1 MTAIDQALHTFSI
14 VTKDLPG
21 VLVRIALVFARRGY
35 NIESL
40 AVSPGAKPGFSRM
53 TITSRGATQ
62 NIEQIKKQLAKLI
75 DVVHVTDH
83 DDAAPIEAEIA
94 LIKVRGS
101 RDEFMRVTENF
112 ETQVVSED
120 SDTVMLR
127 LTGSSTELD
136 ECISALRPYGIEELT
151 RSGKIVMDPGA
162 SHVSSLLKSGFPPPP
177 AHSETSNDSPSST
190 PSSFSASR

>member
-1 MTAIDQALHTFSI
+1 MTATDQALHTFSI

-53 TITSRGATQ
+53 TITSRGSTQ

-75 DVVHVTDH
+75 DVVYVTDH

-101 RDEFMRVTENF
+101 RDDFARVTENF

-120 SDTVMLR
+120 SETVMLR

-136 ECISALRPYGIEELT
+136 ECISALRPYGIEELI

-162 SHVSSLLKSGFPPPP
+162 SHVSSLLNSGFPPPN
-177 AHSETSNDSPSST
+177 HSEASNDSPSSA